1 MTGSS
6 IVRLDAPARLP
17 QPKASMLV
25 PLATAPV
32 QERIPFVQVN
42 AAGAADR

>member
-1 MTGSS
+1 
-6 IVRLDAPARLP
+6 
-17 QPKASMLV
+17 MLV

-32 QERIPFVQVN
+32 QERIPFAFVQVN